1 MNSNSIL
8 IHENVCETFF
18 TSLKIGRIPI
28 WYCQTSC
35 YLLLQGNLKFMPILI
50 SFFQTKMKKVKVK
63 LEDTFSNNPWCVD
76 DATAFLKFCCP
87 ECDYHIPDLQMFSD
101 HAVENH
107 IKSSALF
114 GEETKNEEGV
124 LLVKQEELEY
134 ENNDEYLEQN
144 DAMQTDDYASY
155 SQYDENQGNLLRS
168 IDKKTVR
175 NREFQFV
182 YLSSLPSNQ
191 G

>member
-1 MNSNSIL
+1 
-8 IHENVCETFF
+8 
-18 TSLKIGRIPI
+18 
-28 WYCQTSC
+28 
-35 YLLLQGNLKFMPILI
+35 
-50 SFFQTKMKKVKVK
+50 MKV
-63 LEDTFSNNPWCVD
+63 EDTFSNNPWCVD

-134 ENNDEYLEQN
+134 ENNDDYLEQN

-155 SQYDENQGNLLRS
+155 SQYEENQGNLLRGN
-168 IDKKTVR
+168 DKKTVR
-175 NREFQFV
+175 KWGIAIF
-182 YLSSLPSNQ
+182 
-191 G
+191 

>member
-1 MNSNSIL
+1 
-8 IHENVCETFF
+8 
-18 TSLKIGRIPI
+18 
-28 WYCQTSC
+28 
-35 YLLLQGNLKFMPILI
+35 
-50 SFFQTKMKKVKVK
+50 MKKVKVK

-134 ENNDEYLEQN
+134 ENNDEFLEQN
-144 DAMQTDDYASY
+144 DAMQTEDYASY

-182 YLSSLPSNQ
+182 YLSFLPSNTLFK
-191 G
+191 GKKWFKFEFFYIHI

>member
-1 MNSNSIL
+1 M
-8 IHENVCETFF
+8 
-18 TSLKIGRIPI
+18 
-28 WYCQTSC
+28 
-35 YLLLQGNLKFMPILI
+35 LI

-182 YLSSLPSNQ
+182 YF
-191 G
+191 

>member
-1 MNSNSIL
+1 
-8 IHENVCETFF
+8 
-18 TSLKIGRIPI
+18 
-28 WYCQTSC
+28 
-35 YLLLQGNLKFMPILI
+35 
-50 SFFQTKMKKVKVK
+50 MKV
-63 LEDTFSNNPWCVD
+63 EDTFSNNPWCVD

-134 ENNDEYLEQN
+134 ENNDDYLEQN

-155 SQYDENQGNLLRS
+155 SQYEENQGNLLRG
-168 IDKKTVR
+168 IDKKSVR
-175 NREFQFV
+175 RGGIAICYYTYLLFSVFLYIYFFFSKKNSAYPTLFV
-182 YLSSLPSNQ
+182 RSGFCFKLK
-191 G
+191 